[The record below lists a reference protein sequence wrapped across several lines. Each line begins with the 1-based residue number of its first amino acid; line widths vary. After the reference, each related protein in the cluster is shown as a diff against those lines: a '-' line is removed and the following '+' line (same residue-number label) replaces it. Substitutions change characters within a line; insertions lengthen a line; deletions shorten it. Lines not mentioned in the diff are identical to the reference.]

1 MKKLLKTALKIN
13 ELAANTATNAADW
26 FFRKEILIQSGK
38 TEYEVIAEQLPMR
51 VRYYA
56 PAQQSAS
63 ASLANGEIETPAQR
77 QHPVP
82 VVLVPPLGVTTETFD
97 LMPDRSLVKFMV
109 EAGYRV
115 YLVDWGKPERKDAH
129 LGLYDYSH
137 DMMGEALRVVR
148 AHSNSQDISL
158 FGWCMGG
165 LLCLLYAGYGE
176 DKHLRNLVTVASPID
191 LRDGKNIMAVASNT
205 LNVTA
210 RFIRKYSEFRLDR
223 INPTLFSPPGW
234 MVSLGFK
241 LTAPVASITTY
252 WDLLTRLN
260 DRDFVE
266 QHTTTSDYLNN
277 MMLYPGG
284 VVRDFMIRFAVDNK
298 LAKGK
303 VKIGEKIS
311 DLGNI
316 TANMLVF
323 AGETDHLVPASMAR
337 KSLTMVASV
346 DKSFWLAPGGHMGVI
361 LGSKAREHVWQKAA
375 DWLRPLSQRV
385 DKPQAKTGKLSS
397 RPSKSARSPV
407 SESSSRTSR
416 KPIPRAA

>member
-1 MKKLLKTALKIN
+1 MKKLFKTALKIN
-13 ELAANTATNAADW
+13 ELAVNTATNAADW

-38 TEYEVIAEQLPMR
+38 TEYEVIAEHLPMR

-56 PAQQSAS
+56 PMAAS
-63 ASLANGEIETPAQR
+63 PNASLAEGETETPTNR
-77 QHPVP
+77 QHAVP
-82 VVLVPPLGVTTETFD
+82 LVLVPPLGVTTETFD
-97 LMPDRSLVKFMV
+97 LMPDRSLVKAMV
-109 EAGYRV
+109 EAGFRV
-115 YLVDWGKPERKDAH
+115 YLVDWGKPERKDGH
-129 LGLYDYSH
+129 LGLFDYSH
-137 DMMGEALRVVR
+137 DMMGQALQAVR
-148 AHSNSQDISL
+148 EHSGSREISL

-165 LLCLLYAGYGE
+165 LLCLLYAGYGH
-176 DKHLRNLVTVASPID
+176 DKHIRNLVTVASPID

-223 INPTLFSPPGW
+223 INPALFSPPGW

-266 QHTTTSDYLNN
+266 QHATTADYLNN

-284 VVRDFMIRFAVDNK
+284 VLRDFMVRFAVDNK
-298 LAKGK
+298 LAQGK
-303 VKIGEKIS
+303 VKIGDKFS

-323 AGETDHLVPASMAR
+323 AGETDHLVPGSMAK
-337 KSLTMVASV
+337 KSLKLVSSK
-346 DKSFWLAPGGHMGVI
+346 DKSFLLAPGGHMGVI
-361 LGSKAREHVWQKAA
+361 LGSQAREHVWKKAA
-375 DWLRPLSQRV
+375 DWLRGHSQVEAPVPKTR
-385 DKPQAKTGKLSS
+385 KPRSGVV
-397 RPSKSARSPV
+397 RSPAPKKAST
-407 SESSSRTSR
+407 SE
-416 KPIPRAA
+416 KNIPRAA

>member
-13 ELAANTATNAADW
+13 ELAVNTATNAADW

-38 TEYEVIAEQLPMR
+38 TEYEVIAEHLPMR

-56 PAQQSAS
+56 PAEQSPG
-63 ASLANGEIETPAQR
+63 ASLASGETEAPAR
-77 QHPVP
+77 RRHAVP
-82 VVLVPPLGVTTETFD
+82 LVLVPPLGVTTETFD

-109 EAGYRV
+109 EAGYQV

-137 DMMGEALRVVR
+137 DMMGLALQTVR
-148 AHSNSQDISL
+148 AHSQSQEVSL

-176 DKHLRNLVTVASPID
+176 DKHIRNLVTVASPID

-223 INPTLFSPPGW
+223 INPVLFSPPGW

-260 DRDFVE
+260 DREFVE
-266 QHTTTSDYLNN
+266 QHTTTADYLNN

-298 LAKGK
+298 LARGK
-303 VKIGEKIS
+303 VKIGEKFS

-323 AGETDHLVPASMAR
+323 AGETDHLVPASMAK
-337 KSLTMVASV
+337 KSLKMVTSK
-346 DKSFWLAPGGHMGVI
+346 DKSFLLAPGGHMGVI
-361 LGSKAREHVWQKAA
+361 LGGKAREHVWKQAA
-375 DWLRPLSQRV
+375 DWLRPHSQIEQPAP
-385 DKPQAKTGKLSS
+385 KP
-397 RPSKSARSPV
+397 AR
-407 SESSSRTSR
+407 
-416 KPIPRAA
+416 KPRAASRVAGRKKIDGAIAQAA

>member
-1 MKKLLKTALKIN
+1 VKKLLKTALKIN

-51 VRYYA
+51 VRYYSPPKPVKA
-56 PAQQSAS
+56 
-63 ASLANGEIETPAQR
+63 ASLADGEIEATAQR
-77 QHPVP
+77 QHAVP
-82 VVLVPPLGVTTETFD
+82 LVLVPPLGVTTETFD
-97 LMPDRSLVKFMV
+97 LMPDRSLVKCMV

-115 YLVDWGKPERKDAH
+115 YLVDWGKPERKDGH

-137 DMMGEALRVVR
+137 DMMGEALKVVR
-148 AHSNSQDISL
+148 EHSQSQEISL

-176 DKHLRNLVTVASPID
+176 DRHIRNLVTVASPID
-191 LRDGKNIMAVASNT
+191 LRDGKNIMAFASNT

-223 INPTLFSPPGW
+223 INPALFSPPGW

-266 QHTTTSDYLNN
+266 QHTTTADYLNN

-303 VKIGEKIS
+303 VKIGEKFS

-337 KSLTMVASV
+337 KSLKMVASQ
-346 DKSFWLAPGGHMGVI
+346 DKSFLLAPGGHMGVI
-361 LGSKAREHVWQKAA
+361 LGSKAREHVWQRAA
-375 DWLRPLSQRV
+375 DWLRPHSQLTSEPVSKAPKTTARAGRSAK
-385 DKPQAKTGKLSS
+385 KPSAKTL
-397 RPSKSARSPV
+397 PH
-407 SESSSRTSR
+407 
-416 KPIPRAA
+416 AA

>member
-1 MKKLLKTALKIN
+1 MKKLFKTALKIN
-13 ELAANTATNAADW
+13 ELAVNTATNAADW

-38 TEYEVIAEQLPMR
+38 TEYEVIAEHLPMR

-56 PAQQSAS
+56 PEAGST
-63 ASLANGEIETPAQR
+63 ANV
-77 QHPVP
+77 HSVP
-82 VVLVPPLGVTTETFD
+82 LVMVPPLGVTTETFD
-97 LMPDRSLVKFMV
+97 LMPDRSLVKSMV
-109 EAGYRV
+109 EAGFRV
-115 YLVDWGKPERKDAH
+115 YLVDWGKPERKDGH
-129 LGLYDYSH
+129 LGLFDYSH
-137 DMMGEALRVVR
+137 TMMGQALDAVR
-148 AHSNSQDISL
+148 KHSQSKEISL

-165 LLCLLYAGYGE
+165 LLCLLYAGYGH
-176 DKHLRNLVTVASPID
+176 DKHIRNLVTVASPID
-191 LRDGKNIMAVASNT
+191 LRDGKNIMAFASNT

-266 QHTTTSDYLNN
+266 QHTTTADYLNN

-298 LAKGK
+298 LAHGK
-303 VKIGEKIS
+303 VKIGELVS

-323 AGETDHLVPASMAR
+323 AGETDHLVPGNMAK
-337 KSLTMVASV
+337 KSLRMVASS
-346 DKSFWLAPGGHMGVI
+346 DKSFRLAPGGHMGVI
-361 LGSKAREHVWQKAA
+361 LGSQAREHVWKQAAEWLEGHSQVQVPPAAAPVANKPKA
-375 DWLRPLSQRV
+375 
-385 DKPQAKTGKLSS
+385 S
-397 RPSKSARSPV
+397 RPKATTV
-407 SESSSRTSR
+407 R
-416 KPIPRAA
+416 KPRARIQKDTPRAA

>member
-1 MKKLLKTALKIN
+1 MKKLFKTALKIN
-13 ELAANTATNAADW
+13 ELAVNTATNAADW

-38 TEYEVIAEQLPMR
+38 TEYEVIAEHLPMR

-56 PAQQSAS
+56 PTASAPS
-63 ASLANGEIETPAQR
+63 ASLAEGEIEAPTNR
-77 QHPVP
+77 QHAVP
-82 VVLVPPLGVTTETFD
+82 LVLVPPLGVTTETFD
-97 LMPDRSLVKFMV
+97 LMPDRSLVKAMV
-109 EAGYRV
+109 EAGFRV
-115 YLVDWGKPERKDAH
+115 YLVDWGKPERKDGH
-129 LGLYDYSH
+129 LGLFDYSNI
-137 DMMGEALRVVR
+137 MMGQALQAVR
-148 AHSNSQDISL
+148 EHSGTKELSM

-165 LLCLLYAGYGE
+165 LLCLLYAGYGH
-176 DKHLRNLVTVASPID
+176 DKHIRNLVTVASPID

-223 INPTLFSPPGW
+223 INPALFSPPGW

-266 QHTTTSDYLNN
+266 QHTTTADYLNN

-298 LAKGK
+298 LAHGK
-303 VKIGEKIS
+303 VKIGDQIS

-323 AGETDHLVPASMAR
+323 AGETDHLVPASMAK
-337 KSLTMVASV
+337 KSLKMVASK
-346 DKSFWLAPGGHMGVI
+346 DKSFLLAPGGHMGVI
-361 LGSKAREHVWQKAA
+361 LGSQAREHVWKQAA
-375 DWLRPLSQRV
+375 DWLRGHSQAEAPAPKTRR
-385 DKPQAKTGKLSS
+385 PRNTLAK
-397 RPSKSARSPV
+397 SPAV
-407 SESSSRTSR
+407 
-416 KPIPRAA
+416 KKAA

>member
-1 MKKLLKTALKIN
+1 VKKLFKTALKIN
-13 ELAANTATNAADW
+13 ELAVNTATNAADW

-38 TEYEVIAEQLPMR
+38 TEYEVIAEYLPMR

-56 PAQQSAS
+56 PT
-63 ASLANGEIETPAQR
+63 ANNSQPHA
-77 QHPVP
+77 VP
-82 VVLVPPLGVTTETFD
+82 LVMVPPLGVTTETFD
-97 LMPDRSLVKFMV
+97 LMPDRSLVKSMT
-109 EAGYRV
+109 EAGFQV
-115 YLVDWGKPERKDAH
+115 YLVDWGKPERKDGH
-129 LGLYDYSH
+129 LGLFDYSH
-137 DMMGEALRVVR
+137 TMMGQALHAVR
-148 AHSNSQDISL
+148 EHSQSKEISL

-165 LLCLLYAGYGE
+165 LLCLLYAGYGH
-176 DKHLRNLVTVASPID
+176 DKHIRNLVTVASPID
-191 LRDGKNIMAVASNT
+191 LRDGKNIMAFASNT
-205 LNVTA
+205 LNVSA

-266 QHTTTSDYLNN
+266 QHTTTADYLNN

-298 LAKGK
+298 LAHGK
-303 VKIGEKIS
+303 VKIGNETS

-323 AGETDHLVPASMAR
+323 AGETDHLVPGSMAK
-337 KSLTMVASV
+337 KSLRMVAS
-346 DKSFWLAPGGHMGVI
+346 KNRSFRLAPGGHMGVI
-361 LGSKAREHVWQKAA
+361 LGSQAREHVWKQAA
-375 DWLRPLSQRV
+375 DWLAELSQAPAVPVKVRKPRTRV
-385 DKPQAKTGKLSS
+385 
-397 RPSKSARSPV
+397 SKSLSDAS
-407 SESSSRTSR
+407 
-416 KPIPRAA
+416 